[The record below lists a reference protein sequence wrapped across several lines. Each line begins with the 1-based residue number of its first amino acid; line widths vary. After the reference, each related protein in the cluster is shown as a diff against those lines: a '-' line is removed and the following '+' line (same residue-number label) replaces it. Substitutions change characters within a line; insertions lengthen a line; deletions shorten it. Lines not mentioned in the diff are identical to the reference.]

1 MSEWWQLV
9 IAISGSIVT
18 GIVSLVGVYLTLRHN
33 EKLEQKRFAQLQK
46 DKRQEI
52 IENRPEFEICSWNF
66 DTTEKGYEPDDSVD
80 IDCMLTLYGEK
91 YKKTDLENKLVCANY
106 TIKNISNNV
115 VEFVDLCFYNNQ
127 YELLNMKKA
136 NIIKFVKDPDAYP
149 TTTYIRYSGMKVKH
163 NQEIK
168 VRIWYRVNNVP
179 QRFISYL
186 CFIGCRSFDKR
197 YWIQNFEAPFDG
209 IEDSCLNTEN
219 EYYSL
224 IHRKG
229 QWGA

>member
-18 GIVSLVGVYLTLRHN
+18 GVVSLVGVYLTLRHN

-46 DKRQEI
+46 DKQQEI

-80 IDCMLTLYGEK
+80 IDCMLTLHGEK
-91 YKKTDLENKLVCANY
+91 YKKTDFENKLVCANY

-136 NIIKFVKDPDAYP
+136 NIIKFVKDPDAYS

-168 VRIWYRVNNVP
+168 VRSQQCATAIHLIFVFYRV
-179 QRFISYL
+179 QI
-186 CFIGCRSFDKR
+186 I
-197 YWIQNFEAPFDG
+197 
-209 IEDSCLNTEN
+209 
-219 EYYSL
+219 
-224 IHRKG
+224 
-229 QWGA
+229 

>member
-46 DKRQEI
+46 DKQQEI

-66 DTTEKGYEPDDSVD
+66 DTTEKGYEPDDFID

-91 YKKTDLENKLVCANY
+91 YKKTDFENKLVCANY

-115 VEFVDLCFYNNQ
+115 VEFVDLCFYHDQ
-127 YELLNMKKA
+127 YQLLNMKKA
-136 NIIKFVKDPDAYP
+136 DLDRFVTDPNGYL
-149 TTTYIRYSGMKVKH
+149 TSTHIRYSGMKVKH
-163 NQEIK
+163 NQEIN

-179 QRFISYL
+179 QRIISYL

-197 YWIQNFEAPFDG
+197 YWVQNFEAPFDG
-209 IEDSCLNTEN
+209 IEDSCLKKES
-219 EYYSL
+219 EYYSF
-224 IHRKG
+224 INRTR
-229 QWGA
+229 Q

>member
-18 GIVSLVGVYLTLRHN
+18 GIVSLVGVYITLRHN

-46 DKRQEI
+46 DKQQEI

-91 YKKTDLENKLVCANY
+91 YKKTDFENKLVCANY

-136 NIIKFVKDPDAYP
+136 NIIKFAKDPDAYS

-209 IEDSCLNTEN
+209 IEDSCLNTER

>member
-18 GIVSLVGVYLTLRHN
+18 GAVSLIGVYLTLRHN
-33 EKLEQKRFAQLQK
+33 EKLEQKRFAQTQR
-46 DKRQEI
+46 DKKQEI
-52 IENRPEFEICSWNF
+52 IENRPEFEICNWNF
-66 DTTEKGYEPDDSVD
+66 DPTERGYEPDDSVD

-91 YKKTDLENKLVCANY
+91 YKKNDFENKLVCANY
-106 TIKNISNNV
+106 TIKNISSNV

-127 YELLNMKKA
+127 HELLNMKKA
-136 NIIKFVKDPDAYP
+136 DFARFIKDPDAYP
-149 TTTYIRYSGMKVKH
+149 TTTHIRYSGMKVKH

-168 VRIWYRVNNVP
+168 IRIWYRSNYVP

-186 CFIGCRSFDKR
+186 CFIGCMSFDKR
-197 YWIQNFEAPFDG
+197 YWVQNLEAPFDG
-209 IEDSCLNTEN
+209 IEDSRFNAES